1 MNKSKLN
8 FFIEMFSKLT
18 TAILLCSSVYIF
30 CFNGFDATLGVAYIW
45 GVLGISGLLSVAYL
59 PFLNELSKKAYVI
72 WTIVYALFANIVVMG
87 AALLLGWVSVKVPSS
102 IISMEIVF
110 VVVYAMVW
118 FFMWLSLKRS
128 TQVLNDQLK
137 KIQKL

>member
-45 GVLGISGLLSVAYL
+45 GVLGISLLLSVAYL
-59 PFLNELSKKAYVI
+59 PFLNELSKKAYII

-87 AALLLGWVSVKVPSS
+87 VALLLGWVSVKVPSS
-102 IISMEIVF
+102 IIGMEIVF
-110 VVVYAMVW
+110 IVVYAVVW

-128 TQVLNDQLK
+128 AQVLNEKLK
-137 KIQKL
+137 EVQKV

>member
-30 CFNGFDATLGVAYIW
+30 CFNGFDATLDVAYIW

>member
-45 GVLGISGLLSVAYL
+45 GVLGISLLLSVAYL
-59 PFLNELSKKAYVI
+59 PFLNELSKKAYII

-102 IISMEIVF
+102 IIGMEIVYI
-110 VVVYAMVW
+110 VVYAVVW

-128 TQVLNDQLK
+128 AQVLNEKLK
-137 KIQKL
+137 EVQKV

>member
-1 MNKSKLN
+1 
-8 FFIEMFSKLT
+8 MFSKLT

-45 GVLGISGLLSVAYL
+45 GVLGISLLLSVAYL
-59 PFLNELSKKAYVI
+59 PFLNELSKKAYII

-87 AALLLGWVSVKVPSS
+87 VALLLGWVSVKVPSS
-102 IISMEIVF
+102 IIGMEIVF
-110 VVVYAMVW
+110 IVVYAVVW

-128 TQVLNDQLK
+128 AQVLNEKLK
-137 KIQKL
+137 EVQKV

>member
-1 MNKSKLN
+1 
-8 FFIEMFSKLT
+8 MFSKLT

-45 GVLGISGLLSVAYL
+45 GVLGISLLLSVAYL

-72 WTIVYALFANIVVMG
+72 WTIVYALFANAVVMG

-102 IISMEIVF
+102 IIGMEIVF
-110 VVVYAMVW
+110 VVVYAVVW

-128 TQVLNDQLK
+128 TQVLNEQLK
-137 KIQKL
+137 KVQKV